1 MEVMD
6 TEEPIEI
13 LTILLESLWVNRGQI
28 NAKLCEMIKSQ
39 IEFKEETLSSISEN
53 WLEQVKMV
61 LELSRKP

>member
-13 LTILLESLWVNRGQI
+13 LTILLESLRVNRGQI

-39 IEFKEETLSSISEN
+39 VEFREET
-53 WLEQVKMV
+53 
-61 LELSRKP
+61 